1 MITNM
6 SCLLWLSRDCD
17 HVSHPQSRHG
27 CLNKPKWAGVD
38 KRNSLYAQ
46 WSGAFYRFLRA
57 PNDNHCSHCAQLH
70 GAPQGRPPK
79 INLRKAVLEAFEQHG
94 FNADIVDPEISF
106 TLHRE
111 AILTVNFARNSL
123 GARSDATV
131 SEISKNSDE
140 SDPPVHPFY
149 GFARKGGASP
159 QLVFL

>member
-17 HVSHPQSRHG
+17 HISHPQSRHG

-38 KRNSLYAQ
+38 KRNSLFAQ

-70 GAPQGRPPK
+70 GAPKERPPK
-79 INLRKAVLEAFEQHG
+79 INVRKAVLEAFEQQG
-94 FNADIVDPEISF
+94 FQAGKVDPEISF
-106 TLHRE
+106 TLHKE

-123 GARSDATV
+123 GARSDAVNTTV
-131 SEISKNSDE
+131 SEITKQ
-140 SDPPVHPFY
+140 
-149 GFARKGGASP
+149 K
-159 QLVFL
+159 